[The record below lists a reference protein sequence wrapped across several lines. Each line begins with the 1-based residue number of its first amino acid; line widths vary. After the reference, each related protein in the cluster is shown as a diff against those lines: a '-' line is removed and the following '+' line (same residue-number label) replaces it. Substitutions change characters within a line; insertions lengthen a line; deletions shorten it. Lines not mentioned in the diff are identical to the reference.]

1 MRFET
6 KIFFTYSILI
16 LLLVGSL
23 TLGVRHYVI
32 EQTKEKAIQTMEATS
47 EKNIRQ
53 LEELIRPMEFITDFL
68 LSDMQ
73 VLSSMSIMAVM
84 DSSTKQSFEY
94 KETAKIAIRHALY
107 TYCIMENF
115 YRVSYFN
122 DRQDFITSN
131 FQVRTKREGEL
142 DFSSIPWL
150 ENARSLRGKAVVG
163 GAYSDPW
170 NIAEKE
176 AALVFGLGRAMP
188 AIGYIEVQQEISKL
202 EEIFALESFP
212 NLKAIAFD
220 TNNTLLY
227 SDFPEEEQEH
237 YLTIALSLAHTLP
250 QFTMIE
256 ENTDKIIV
264 GGYSESTGIRVLLV
278 QDMDSFIKSVTGMNW
293 ISLFVALLIL
303 LVSFAYIFIVARKL
317 TKPLRNLKSQ
327 IENTNLDTLTKG
339 IEVDTSNDE
348 IAAASKAYA
357 RLLFQL
363 DEAIIHQK
371 NMAELN
377 LQAQLN
383 FLQAQINPH
392 FLNNVLNVISYR
404 GIQNNDEIVCNMCDS
419 LASLLQYS
427 TDTKTHSATLEE
439 EVSNFSHYEFLLKSR
454 YGEKLLFETSMEESV
469 KNQKVPRFLIQPIVE
484 NSIKHGFENHRG
496 TMKITVSV
504 CEEDGWWFVS
514 IKDNG
519 QGFPPHRLKTLNEE
533 MTQVA
538 DKLFRLH
545 ENIDFKAKGIGII
558 NTYARMLLFYGSEE
572 NIHFSVRNRKEEGAE
587 IRFGAKM
594 SPTPEGEA

>member
-1 MRFET
+1 MKFET

-16 LLLVGSL
+16 LLLVGILS
-23 TLGVRHYVI
+23 LGVRHYVI

-68 LSDMQ
+68 LSDMN
-73 VLSSMSIMAVM
+73 VLSSMSIMAAM
-84 DSSTKQSFEY
+84 DSSTKQSLEY
-94 KETAKIAIRHALY
+94 KETARIAIRHALY

-122 DRQDFITSN
+122 NKQDFITSN
-131 FQVRTKREGEL
+131 FQVKTKKESEMNYNV
-142 DFSSIPWL
+142 IPWIDT
-150 ENARSLRGKAVVG
+150 ARSLRGKAVVG
-163 GAYSDPW
+163 GAYLDPW
-170 NIAEKE
+170 SSAKE
-176 AALVFGLGRAMP
+176 EPALVFGLGRAMP
-188 AIGYIEVQQEISKL
+188 ALGYIEVQQEISHL

-227 SDFPEEEQEH
+227 TDFRLEEQEH
-237 YLTIALSLAHTLP
+237 YLSLAKPLSHALP
-250 QFTMIE
+250 QFTMTE
-256 ENTDKIIV
+256 EKTNKIIV
-264 GGYSESTGIRVLLV
+264 GSYSESTGIRVLLV
-278 QDMDSFIKSVTGMNW
+278 QDLDTITGSVTGMNW
-293 ISLFVALLIL
+293 MTLFVALLIL
-303 LVSFAYIFIVARKL
+303 LVSFAYIFVLARKL

-327 IENTNLDTLTKG
+327 IENTNLDTLNKG

-348 IAAASKAYA
+348 IEAASKAYA
-357 RLLFQL
+357 RLLLKL

-371 NMAELN
+371 SMAVLN

-439 EVSNFSHYEFLLKSR
+439 ELSNFSHYEFLLKVR
-454 YGEKLLFETSMEESV
+454 YEEKLLFETSMEKSV
-469 KNQKVPRFLIQPIVE
+469 KTQRVPRFLIQPIVE
-484 NSIKHGFENHRG
+484 NSIKHGFVDQRG
-496 TMKITVSV
+496 TMKIIVKV
-504 CEEDGWWFVS
+504 HEKNGWWFVS

-519 QGFPPHRLKTLNEE
+519 QGFPPQQIKALNEE
-533 MTQVA
+533 MAEVA

-545 ENIDFKAKGIGII
+545 ENIEFTAKGIGII

-572 NIHFSVRNRKEEGAE
+572 SIHFSVRNRNGEGAE

-594 SPTPEGEA
+594 SQNPGRET

>member
-1 MRFET
+1 MRFES

-16 LLLVGSL
+16 LLLVSSL
-23 TLGVRHYVI
+23 TIGVHHYVI
-32 EQTKEKAIQTMEATS
+32 EQTKEKAIQTMESTS

-68 LSDMQ
+68 LSDMD
-73 VLSSMSIMAVM
+73 VLSSMGTMAVI
-84 DSSTKQSFEY
+84 DSTTKQNLEY
-94 KETAKIAIRHALY
+94 KEAARITIRHALY

-122 DRQDFITSN
+122 DRKDFITSN
-131 FQVRTKREGEL
+131 FQVKTIKESEF
-142 DFSSIPWL
+142 DFSVIPWI
-150 ENARSLRGKAVVG
+150 EDARALRGKTIVG
-163 GAYSDPW
+163 GAYLDPW
-170 NIAEKE
+170 DASENEP
-176 AALVFGLGRAMP
+176 ALVFGLGRAMP
-188 AIGYIEVQQEISKL
+188 GIGYIEVQQEISHL

-227 SDFPEEEQEH
+227 TDFSTEEQDH
-237 YLTIALSLAHTLP
+237 YLTIAENLSHTLP
-250 QFTMIE
+250 QFTVIE
-256 ENTDKIIV
+256 EDTNKIIV
-264 GGYSESTGIRVLLV
+264 GGYSETTGIRVLLV
-278 QDMDSFIKSVTGMNW
+278 QDLDLLVKSVTWMNG
-293 ISLFVALLIL
+293 ITLLVALLIL

-317 TKPLRNLKSQ
+317 TKPLRNLKIQ
-327 IENTNLDTLTKG
+327 IENTNLDTLNKG

-348 IAAASKAYA
+348 IEAASRAYA
-357 RLLFQL
+357 RLLLQL

-371 NMAELN
+371 DMAVLN

-404 GIQNNDEIVCNMCDS
+404 GIQNNDEVVCNMCDS

-427 TDTKTHSATLEE
+427 TNTKTHFATLEE
-439 EVSNFSHYEFLLKSR
+439 EVLNFSHYELLLKAR
-454 YGEKLLFETSMEESV
+454 YGEQLLFNTSTEESV
-469 KNQKVPRFLIQPIVE
+469 KTQRVPRFLIQPIVE
-484 NSIKHGFENHRG
+484 NSIKHGFMNHRG
-496 TMKITVSV
+496 VMKISISV
-504 CEEDGWWFVS
+504 KEQNGWWIVS

-519 QGFPPHRLKTLNEE
+519 QGFLVQRIKDINKE
-533 MTQVA
+533 MKQVA

-545 ENIDFKAKGIGII
+545 ENIEFTAQGIGII

-572 NIHFSVRNRKEEGAE
+572 NIHFIVRNRKEKGAE
-587 IRFGAKM
+587 ICFGARM
-594 SPTPEGEA
+594 NQEPGDAV

>member
-16 LLLVGSL
+16 FLLVGSL

-32 EQTKEKAIQTMEATS
+32 VQIKEKAIQTMEATS

-53 LEELIRPMEFITDFL
+53 LEELIRPMKFITDFL

-73 VLSSMSIMAVM
+73 VLSSMSIMAAM
-84 DSSTKQSFEY
+84 DSSTKQSLEY
-94 KETAKIAIRHALY
+94 KETSKIAIRHALY

-131 FQVRTKREGEL
+131 FQVKTKREGEF

-150 ENARSLRGKAVVG
+150 EDARALRGKTVVG
-163 GAYSDPW
+163 GAYPDPW
-170 NIAEKE
+170 SAAENE
-176 AALVFGLGRAMP
+176 TALVFGLGRAMP

-227 SDFPEEEQEH
+227 TDFPEEEQEH
-237 YLTIALSLAHTLP
+237 YLMIASSLAHTLP
-250 QFTMIE
+250 QFTMME
-256 ENTDKIIV
+256 EETDKIIV

-278 QDMDSFIKSVTGMNW
+278 QEMDTIIRSVTWMNW
-293 ISLFVALLIL
+293 ITLFVALLIL
-303 LVSFAYIFIVARKL
+303 LVSFAYIFILARKL
-317 TKPLRNLKSQ
+317 TKPLRNLKRQ
-327 IENTNLDTLTKG
+327 IENTNLETLTKG

-348 IAAASKAYA
+348 IEAASKAYA
-357 RLLFQL
+357 RLLLQL

-371 NMAELN
+371 NMAVLN

-404 GIQNNDEIVCNMCDS
+404 GIQNNDDMVCNMCDS

-427 TDTKTHSATLEE
+427 TDTRTHSATLEE
-439 EVSNFSHYEFLLKSR
+439 EVSNFSHYEFLLKVR
-454 YGEKLLFETSMEESV
+454 YGEKLLFETRMEEST
-469 KNQKVPRFLIQPIVE
+469 KTQRVPRFLIQPIVE

-496 TMKITVSV
+496 IIKISVTVT
-504 CEEDGWWFVS
+504 EKDGWWFAS

-519 QGFPPHRLKTLNEE
+519 QGFLPQRIEALNEE
-533 MTQVA
+533 MTQVS

-545 ENIDFKAKGIGII
+545 ENIEFTAKGIGII
-558 NTYARMLLFYGSEE
+558 NTYARMLLFYGSEK
-572 NIHFSVRNRKEEGAE
+572 NIHFSVRNRNQKGAE

-594 SPTPEGEA
+594 NQTKESKS

>member
-16 LLLVGSL
+16 LLLVSSL

-73 VLSSMSIMAVM
+73 VLSSMSLMAVM
-84 DSSTKQSFEY
+84 DSSTKQSLEY

-122 DRQDFITSN
+122 DRQDFLTSN
-131 FQVRTKREGEL
+131 FQVKTKREGEF
-142 DFSSIPWL
+142 DYTSIPWI
-150 ENARSLRGKAVVG
+150 ENARALRGKAVVG
-163 GAYSDPW
+163 GAYPDPW
-170 NIAEKE
+170 SALDKE
-176 AALVFGLGRAMP
+176 PAMVFGLGRAMP
-188 AIGYIEVQQEISKL
+188 GIGYVEVQQEIFHL

-220 TNNTLLY
+220 SNDTLLY
-227 SDFPEEEQEH
+227 SDFPSEEREH
-237 YLTIALSLAHTLP
+237 YLNVAKPLSHDFA
-250 QFTMIE
+250 QFTIVE
-256 ENTDKIIV
+256 DETDKIII
-264 GGYSESTGIRVLLV
+264 GSYSESTGIRVLLV
-278 QDMDSFIKSVTGMNW
+278 QDMDSIISSVSWMNG
-293 ISLFVALLIL
+293 ITLLVALLIL
-303 LVSFAYIFIVARKL
+303 LVSFAYIFILARKL
-317 TKPLRNLKSQ
+317 TKPLRNLKMQ

-348 IAAASKAYA
+348 IEAASKAYA
-357 RLLFQL
+357 RLLVQL

-371 NMAELN
+371 NMALLN

-383 FLQAQINPH
+383 SLQAQINPH

-404 GIQNNDEIVCNMCDS
+404 GIQNNDEMVCNMCDS

-427 TDTKTHSATLEE
+427 TDTKTHYATLEE
-439 EVSNFSHYEFLLKSR
+439 EVSNFSHYEFLLKVR
-454 YGEKLLFETSMEESV
+454 YGDKLLFKSSMEASTKTQE
-469 KNQKVPRFLIQPIVE
+469 VPRFLIQPIVE
-484 NSIKHGFENHRG
+484 NSIKHGFENHQG
-496 TMKITVSV
+496 IMMISVTVN
-504 CEEDGWWFVS
+504 EEKGWWYVS

-519 QGFPPHRLKTLNEE
+519 QGFPPHRLKALNLE
-533 MTQVA
+533 MAQVA

-545 ENIDFKAKGIGII
+545 ENIEFTSKGIGII

-572 NIHFSVRNRKEEGAE
+572 NIHFSVRNRKERGAE

-594 SPTPEGEA
+594 GQAKGREA